1 MSAQLD
7 NLSLVPTVD
16 QPIADQSATTTTS
29 IRDAVLAQF
38 KDAEVTITGLAEKYR
53 DVAFDVAT
61 PKGMKEAVAA
71 RADLRDNGRL
81 MVTKAE
87 TRIKGEVN
95 DLKRVMGAEV
105 ERLVAIV
112 QPVEKHVDDQIK
124 AEEARKAVEKAE
136 RERIAAEKA
145 EAHRAKIAKIRAAAD
160 NAKGIASERITNGI
174 ALVESLAFGDEC
186 ENFLPEYEKAKAET
200 LAAMRQHLADAQHRE
215 AAEAQRLENERIA
228 AELAAQRAAL
238 EAQAAELK
246 RQTEAAHA
254 ARVAITHGAVFSFP
268 APEPVVAPVAAGPI
282 RDALA
287 RGIAAEFAPT
297 TSLVAANNAAK
308 AAIAETSEV
317 QAAATECFAAIK
329 EAEAAG
335 AITPTQALR
344 LAKSTAAVVAEDAVA
359 SAQAE
364 PTLITTAQLGD
375 LLGLPVQA
383 SLIESLGFTAIKLKK
398 PGTYWDQAKAQ
409 AIGKALIAHIAKN
422 IEAL

>member
-16 QPIADQSATTTTS
+16 QPSAVTTTP
-29 IRDAVLAQF
+29 IKDAVLAQF
-38 KDAEVTITGLAEKYR
+38 DDAEKVVAGLADKYR
-53 DVAFDVAT
+53 NVAFDVAT
-61 PKGMKEAVAA
+61 TKGMREAIAA

-81 MVTKAE
+81 MVTKTEARVK
-87 TRIKGEVN
+87 TDVN
-95 DLKRVMGAEV
+95 DLKRVMGVKV
-105 ERLVAIV
+105 EQLVAIIK
-112 QPVEKHVDDQIK
+112 PVEDHVDGQIK
-124 AEEARKAVEKAE
+124 AEEKRKAAEKAE

-200 LAAMRQHLADAQHRE
+200 LAAMRQHLADAQQRE

-228 AELAAQRAAL
+228 ADLAAQRAAL

-246 RQTEAAHA
+246 RQTEAARA

-268 APEPVVAPVAAGPI
+268 EPEPVVAPVAAGPI

-287 RGIAAEFAPT
+287 RGFAAEFAPA

-317 QAAATECFAAIK
+317 QAAATECFEATK

-359 SAQAE
+359 SARAE

-375 LLGLPVQA
+375 LLGVPVQA

>member
-124 AEEARKAVEKAE
+124 AEEARKAAEKAE

-145 EAHRAKIAKIRAAAD
+145 EIHRAKIAKIRAAAD
-160 NAKGIASERITNGI
+160 NAKGIASERIMNGI

-200 LAAMRQHLADAQHRE
+200 LAAMRQHLADAQQRE
-215 AAEAQRLENERIA
+215 AAEALRLEVEKMN

-268 APEPVVAPVAAGPI
+268 ESEPVVAPVAAGPI

-287 RGIAAEFAPT
+287 RGFAAEFAPT

-308 AAIAETSEV
+308 AAIAEASEV
-317 QAAATECFAAIK
+317 QAESPCDLADAFAATHAPNLDALQSPPDNGARTWVGVDMATKPDQAA
-329 EAEAAG
+329 
-335 AITPTQALR
+335 
-344 LAKSTAAVVAEDAVA
+344 
-359 SAQAE
+359 
-364 PTLITTAQLGD
+364 TLITTAQLGD

-383 SLIESLGFTAIKLKK
+383 ALIESLGFTAIKLKK

-409 AIGKALIAHIAKN
+409 LIGKALIAHIAKN